1 MQHQNETSAH
11 YQNNLYRLLR
21 ANNLTQYKDCHFKT
35 RLCKQTIFSGLCI
48 SLGIPG
54 IFPLDIMHLVNLNN
68 PDLLLKLW
76 HETIKMYP
84 SDNIE
89 HWDWCVLVGNVW
101 QAHGKSVVMATLY
114 IPSIISALV
123 LPYSNTFLQ
132 RNIGSTTASI
142 SQMFASCSN
151 GQSLQMIYNRDIGYS
166 VELHKNS
173 SSCIAN
179 GILIGSIL
187 SNIASIS
194 WHILLQKQSV
204 LVHFLAIPNGLLRQP
219 LQTLGRK
226 FAQIIIYMQ
235 NHSMR
240 NFACAIKFNPCNV
253 SPSWS
258 EQQWFFF
265 VWCKGS

>member
-1 MQHQNETSAH
+1 MVGHSGKHGCNLYCDIPGHCKERDGHYYPVMLKPEAYNVAGCNHNNIIFSDLMQHQNETSAH

-194 WHILLQKQSV
+194 
-204 LVHFLAIPNGLLRQP
+204 
-219 LQTLGRK
+219 
-226 FAQIIIYMQ
+226 
-235 NHSMR
+235 
-240 NFACAIKFNPCNV
+240 
-253 SPSWS
+253 
-258 EQQWFFF
+258 
-265 VWCKGS
+265 